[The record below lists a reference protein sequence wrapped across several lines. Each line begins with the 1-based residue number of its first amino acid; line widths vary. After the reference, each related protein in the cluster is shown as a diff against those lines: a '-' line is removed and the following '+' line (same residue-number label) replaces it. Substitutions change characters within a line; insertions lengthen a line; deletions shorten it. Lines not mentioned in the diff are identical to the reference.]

1 MSKLHG
7 PPGLSEP
14 RTLRGRVLRPHPDAP
29 RVEVL
34 ADGLIHVGED
44 GRIAAVEAAP
54 DDCAVAESY
63 PGAVLLP
70 GFVDTHVH
78 FPQTRVLG
86 SASGPLLPWLERSVF
101 PEEARFAAAA
111 YAAAVAEEFCD
122 ALIRHGTTCAS
133 IYSSSHPVAAE
144 ALFSALDR
152 RGLRGFAGL
161 TLMDRGAPP
170 AVLLAEDEAIAACES
185 LVARWHGH
193 DDGRLQFCVTPRFA
207 LSCTP
212 GLLRAAG
219 RLAERHRLNV
229 QTHLAE
235 NTAEIAATA
244 AAFPGARDYLGV
256 YEDHGL
262 GGPRSLF
269 AHCIH
274 LSEET
279 WDRMAAQDAAVAHCP
294 DSNFFL
300 GSGCMPMRQATRR
313 GVRVGL
319 GTDVGAGRSF
329 SLRQVMAA
337 AYDAS
342 LMVGERIDAEA
353 LVWHATRGG
362 ARALGLG
369 GAIGCV
375 APGFEAD
382 LIAVDVP
389 GEASGAALFDALAF
403 RRDAGPVRAAL
414 VRGVPLR

>member
-1 MSKLHG
+1 MRIVTGLHG
-7 PPGLSEP
+7 AAV
-14 RTLRGRVLRPHPDAP
+14 LRGRLLCP
-29 RVEVL
+29 RADEARVDEV
-34 ADGLIHVGED
+34 ADGLIRIDAD
-44 GRIAAVEAAP
+44 GRIAAVEVVTGACEVP
-54 DDCAVAESY
+54 ETF

-70 GFVDTHVH
+70 GFVDAHVH

-101 PEEARFAAAA
+101 PEEARFAEAA
-111 YAAAVAEEFCD
+111 YAEAVAVEFCD
-122 ALIRHGTTCAS
+122 ALVRMGTTCAS

-144 ALFSALDR
+144 ALFAELDR
-152 RGLRGFAGL
+152 RGLRGAAGL
-161 TLMDRGAPP
+161 TLMDRGAPA
-170 AVLLAEDEAIAACES
+170 AVLLAADAAIAACER
-185 LVARWHGH
+185 LIERWHGH
-193 DDGRLQFCVTPRFA
+193 DGRLQFCVTPRFA

-212 GLLRAAG
+212 ELLKMAG
-219 RLAERHRLNV
+219 RLAERHALPV

-244 AAFPGARDYLGV
+244 GMFPGSRDYLGV

-262 GGPRSLF
+262 GGSRALF
-269 AHCIH
+269 AHCVH
-274 LSEET
+274 LSEGA
-279 WDRMAAQDAAVAHCP
+279 WDRVAAMDAAVAHCP

-300 GSGCMPMRQATRR
+300 GSGCMPLRAACDR

-342 LMVGERIDAEA
+342 LIVGAPATAEA

-369 GAIGCV
+369 GEIGCL
-375 APGFEAD
+375 APGFAAD
-382 LIAVDVP
+382 VVAIDAP
-389 GEASGAALFDALAF
+389 AQARGSALFDAVAF

-414 VRGVPLR
+414 VRGRTLR